1 MARGLHSDIKTELAK
16 DSIIFSDVVELFLPG
31 GTQRLTNAPFDIIT
45 TTTTGGSGTYS
56 ANGEFLSFDLVSE
69 TLEARVNQINIVLS
83 AASNTFTNLFMNN
96 DYLNSR
102 VCVYRVF
109 FDTAFAQVNNPVL
122 MWDGEIV
129 GYRISENTKTST
141 ISIVS
146 SSVFY
151 DFERVT
157 GRRTNDKSQQ
167 TIFPGDRG
175 MEFSTSAIGD
185 IKWGRDL

>member
-1 MARGLHSDIKTELAK
+1 
-16 DSIIFSDVVELFLPG
+16 
-31 GTQRLTNAPFDIIT
+31 
-45 TTTTGGSGTYS
+45 
-56 ANGEFLSFDLVSE
+56 
-69 TLEARVNQINIVLS
+69 
-83 AASNTFTNLFMNN
+83 
-96 DYLNSR
+96 
-102 VCVYRVF
+102 
-109 FDTAFAQVNNPVL
+109 

>member
-1 MARGLHSDIKTELAK
+1 MSRGLHSDIKDELAK
-16 DSIIFSDVVELFLPG
+16 DNIVFADIVELFLPG
-31 GTQRLTNAPFDIIT
+31 GTQRLTNAGFDIVT
-45 TTTTGGSGTYS
+45 TTTTGGSGTFS

-69 TLEARVNQINIVLS
+69 TLEARVNQINVVLS

-102 VCVYRVF
+102 VCVHRVF
-109 FDTAFAQVNNPVL
+109 FDSSFQQVNNPL
-122 MWDGEIV
+122 LLWDGEIV
-129 GYRISENTKTST
+129 GYRITENTKSST

-151 DFERVT
+151 DFERVV

-175 MEFSTSAIGD
+175 MEFSTMAIGN